1 VQNDEA
7 RRQADPVNL
16 KLSLVAASQ
25 RMTWFLGMRFPD
37 AVPLVFVVGYPKS
50 GTTWA
55 CQLVADYLRLPNP
68 RWSLLPVAC
77 AAAVQG
83 HEPVRKRYQKAVY
96 ALRDG
101 RDVLV
106 SQYFFHARFI
116 PEGDHPRLPARLRR
130 IYPGLVNKA
139 DVGRNFAPF
148 LERQMTKP
156 ESSRLNWAEHVRSYF
171 EIRNPNVVLLRYEA
185 LLAAGAKTLA
195 EAMASLTGEEPDLER
210 ASDTLK
216 RFSFQ
221 TLAGRPSGHEDRRA
235 FLRKGQA
242 GDWVNHFTRE
252 AAEIFDHYCGEM
264 LITAGYE
271 RDHAWVQT
279 CPRAADYP
287 VPSASR
293 LATGERS

>member
-1 VQNDEA
+1 M
-7 RRQADPVNL
+7 NL
-16 KLSLVAASQ
+16 KLSLVAASH
-25 RMTWFLGMRFPD
+25 RVTWFLGTRFPD

-55 CQLVADYLRLPNP
+55 GQLVADYLRLPFP

-77 AAAVQG
+77 AAVVQG
-83 HEPVRKRYQKAVY
+83 HEPVRKRYRKGIYV
-96 ALRDG
+96 LRDG

-116 PEGDHPRLPARLRR
+116 PEADHPRMPARVRR

-139 DVGRNFAPF
+139 DVRRNFAPF

-156 ESSRLNWAEHVRSYF
+156 ESSRLNWAQHVRSYF
-171 EIRNPNVVLLRYEA
+171 EIRNPNVILLRYED
-185 LLAAGAKTLA
+185 LLTAGAKTLA
-195 EAMASLTGEEPDLER
+195 EAMGRLTGAEPDLER
-210 ASDTLK
+210 ATEALR

-221 TLAGRPSGHEDRRA
+221 TLAGRSPGDEDRSA

-264 LITAGYE
+264 LLTAGYE
-271 RDHAWVQT
+271 RDNGWVT
-279 CPRAADYP
+279 SCPPAADDP
-287 VPSASR
+287 VPAASR
-293 LATGERS
+293 LATRERS

>member
-1 VQNDEA
+1 M
-7 RRQADPVNL
+7 NL

-25 RMTWFLGMRFPD
+25 RVTWFLGTRFPD
-37 AVPLVFVVGYPKS
+37 AIPLVFVIGYPKS

-55 CQLVADYLRLPNP
+55 CQLVADYLRLPYP

-83 HEPVRKRYQKAVY
+83 HAPVRKRYRNAVY
-96 ALRDG
+96 VLRDG

-130 IYPGLVNKA
+130 VYPGLVNKA
-139 DVGRNFAPF
+139 DVRKNFAPF
-148 LERQMTKP
+148 VERQMTKP
-156 ESSRLNWAEHVRSYF
+156 ESSRLNWAQHARSYF
-171 EIRNPNVVLLRYEA
+171 EVRNPNVVLLRYED

-195 EAMASLTGEEPDLER
+195 EAMGRLMGAEPELER
-210 ASDTLK
+210 ATDALG

-221 TLAGRPSGHEDRRA
+221 TLAGRPPGHEDRSA

-271 RDHAWVQT
+271 PDHAWVRS
-279 CPRAADYP
+279 CPPAIDVPAP
-287 VPSASR
+287 VASQP
-293 LATGERS
+293 ASGTHS